1 MINGFVTQLAEQRPL
16 KSKAAGSSPAE
27 PTIDNNQLFSYY
39 NICGISSVGLEHL
52 TTNQKAGGSSP
63 SCRTTLLQLNWQSTK
78 LIPSAVIVQIYP
90 VAPIARQLSWLE
102 HSPDK
107 RKVHKFNS
115 CTCYHMRTQLNWQ
128 SICLKSI
135 VYLVRLQESAP
146 YTRLAQL
153 VEQVPYKHQVKSSS
167 LLPSTIVYSG
177 L

>member
-1 MINGFVTQLAEQRPL
+1 MEPQFNGQNRGLLILRYGFDSHR
-16 KSKAAGSSPAE
+16 
-27 PTIDNNQLFSYY
+27 FHH
-39 NICGISSVGLEHL
+39 CGISSVGLEHL

-63 SCRTTLLQLNWQSTK
+63 SCRTMLLQLNWQSTK
-78 LIPSAVIVQIYP
+78 LIPSVVIVQIYP

-102 HSPDK
+102 RSPDK